1 MSMVLCLICCPL
13 LLICLQS
20 AVLGGLNRFYAA
32 PDEELA
38 RFSLWQGSRRPGCP
52 KGYTAKT
59 EAGLLEVMENA
70 MSRTKIIKGACT
82 TFALTALLSAPTFAD
97 QSTQQ
102 SSTSDTDATIDSMER
117 KASDAWREGKLDTIY
132 LFNRQ
137 LNNFTIDPEVVG
149 STVVLTG
156 KVESEVDKALAEQ
169 LALGIDGITEV
180 ENRLT
185 VAASDEARS
194 GKSDSDRALSDKIE
208 DATLTAEVKTQLL
221 ANDETHGLSINVD
234 TVSRN
239 VTLSGTVASAA
250 EKDLAGELA
259 EQVEGVS
266 SVNNSLVISES

>member
-1 MSMVLCLICCPL
+1 
-13 LLICLQS
+13 
-20 AVLGGLNRFYAA
+20 
-32 PDEELA
+32 
-38 RFSLWQGSRRPGCP
+38 
-52 KGYTAKT
+52 
-59 EAGLLEVMENA
+59 

-180 ENRLT
+180 ENHLT